1 MKNFR
6 PLILMIV
13 TLAILP
19 AQDFGRAWD
28 NFLTI
33 DSDLNSVLT
42 KLDQVVE
49 RQSILQTEI
58 EVLKTDRTWYNG
70 WINEM
75 LLARKTLTFA
85 ALADS
90 AAIMQTR
97 SEQLQISREQ
107 ALRSLKKEYT
117 VILQQGNLTTS
128 DKERAINLGT
138 WMMGRPSGKIDLP
151 DYTTLL
157 EIEYEDEQIRQLV
170 WRDLRVVVAAKL
182 TTVDSLLNER
192 YQEQELLK
200 RLNEFHQ
207 DLSLQQESNRDLGS
221 PTSSRSV
228 FTNAEATSGD
238 DETVFFNN
246 LDAGGKAVREPVE
259 ITLIEQSELIL
270 NPEGATVDGALSA
283 ARSTSG
289 EISRLTVKRRHYQ
302 EILTRLEAELPPD
315 K

>member
-6 PLILMIV
+6 LVILMIV
-13 TLAILP
+13 ILVILP

-42 KLDQVVE
+42 KLDKIVE
-49 RQSILQTEI
+49 RQSILQAEI

-75 LLARKTLTFA
+75 LLARKTTTFTALT
-85 ALADS
+85 DS
-90 AAIMQTR
+90 AAILQTR
-97 SEQLQISREQ
+97 SEQLKISREQ
-107 ALRSLKKEYT
+107 ALRNLKKEYT
-117 VILQQGNLTTS
+117 NILQQGNLTAS
-128 DKERAINLGT
+128 DKERAISLGT
-138 WMMGRPSGKIDLP
+138 WMMGRQSGKIDLP

-157 EIEYEDEQIRQLV
+157 DIVYEDEQIRQLV

-182 TTVDSLLNER
+182 TIVDSLLNEC

-200 RLNEFHQ
+200 RLNEFHH
-207 DLSLQQESNRDLGS
+207 DLSLLQESDRDLGS
-221 PTSSRSV
+221 PGASRSV
-228 FTNAEATSGD
+228 FENADATFGGWED
-238 DETVFFNN
+238 GIDNELN
-246 LDAGGKAVREPVE
+246 AGVKSVREPVE
-259 ITLIEQSELIL
+259 IALIERSELII
-270 NPEGATVDGALSA
+270 NPEGAAVDGASPA

-289 EISRLTVKRRHYQ
+289 EILRLTARRRHYQ
-302 EILTRLEAELPPD
+302 EILARIETNLSTD

>member
-6 PLILMIV
+6 LLILMAAALV
-13 TLAILP
+13 ILP

-33 DSDLNSVLT
+33 DSDLNSVLA
-42 KLDQVVE
+42 KQDKVVE
-49 RQSILQTEI
+49 HQSILQAEI
-58 EVLKTDRTWYNG
+58 EVLKTNRTWYNG

-75 LLARKTLTFA
+75 LLARKTTAYTTLTDSTTRLESR
-85 ALADS
+85 LA
-90 AAIMQTR
+90 ILLP
-97 SEQLQISREQ
+97 EREQ

-117 VILQQGNLTTS
+117 DILQQGNLTDS
-128 DKERAINLGT
+128 DKERAISLGT

-182 TTVDSLLNER
+182 TIVDSLLNER
-192 YQEQELLK
+192 YLEQELLK

-207 DLSLQQESNRDLGS
+207 DLNLQQESDRDLGA

-228 FTNAEATSGD
+228 FTKTEAAFGGGED
-238 DETVFFNN
+238 YVNN
-246 LDAGGKAVREPVE
+246 DLDASGTALRDIAG
-259 ITLIEQSELIL
+259 ITFIEQSGLII
-270 NPEGATVDGALSA
+270 NPEGAATAGSQPD
-283 ARSTSG
+283 ARGTSG
-289 EISRLTVKRRHYQ
+289 EISRLTVKRQRYQ
-302 EILTRLEAELPPD
+302 DILLRLEAELSPD

>member
-6 PLILMIV
+6 LVILMIV
-13 TLAILP
+13 ILVILP

-42 KLDQVVE
+42 KLDKIVE

-75 LLARKTLTFA
+75 LLARRTITFA

-90 AAIMQTR
+90 VAILQTR
-97 SEQLQISREQ
+97 SEQLKISREQ
-107 ALRSLKKEYT
+107 ALRSLKEEYT
-117 VILQQGNLTTS
+117 NILQQGNLTAS
-128 DKERAINLGT
+128 DKERAISLGT
-138 WMMGRPSGKIDLP
+138 WMMGRPSGKIYLP

-170 WRDLRVVVAAKL
+170 WRDLRIVVAAKL
-182 TTVDSLLNER
+182 TIVDSLLNER
-192 YQEQELLK
+192 FQEQELLK
-200 RLNEFHQ
+200 RLNKFHQ

-221 PTSSRSV
+221 PASSRSV
-228 FTNAEATSGD
+228 FTSAEATFGD
-238 DETVFFNN
+238 GEAGVNN
-246 LDAGGKAVREPVE
+246 DLDGGGKAIRDPVE
-259 ITLIEQSELIL
+259 IALVEQSELIL
-270 NPEGATVDGALSA
+270 NPEGAA
-283 ARSTSG
+283 AAGTLPATRSISR

-302 EILTRLEAELPPD
+302 EILFRLEAELSPD
-315 K
+315 N